1 MKLAEA
7 LILRADYQR
16 KVEQIKN
23 RLINNAKVQE
33 GEEPSEDPEVL
44 LKELNEV
51 MENLTELIKS
61 INKTNSQTKFGD
73 EMTLADAL
81 TEREKLWKKRLILN
95 DLAEVAI
102 VKHDRFSR
110 SEVKYFSTID
120 IKETQKE
127 IERLSKEF
135 RKIDTK
141 IQGLNWTVDL
151 M

>member
-44 LKELNEV
+44 LKELNEA
-51 MENLTELIKS
+51 MENLTQLIKS

-73 EMTLADAL
+73 KMTLADAL

-95 DLAEVAI
+95 DLAEVAT